1 MFLRELD
8 LAARMAAQSC
18 QFMLWQQAVAA
29 GNILEAKRMARTGI
43 SELKQLEKDF
53 NALWPFRNKA
63 TPKHC
68 SAFLR
73 WRVDDYRNRGKIRKT
88 RNAVNSRDAAR

>member
-1 MFLRELD
+1 
-8 LAARMAAQSC
+8 MAAQSC

-29 GNILEAKRMARTGI
+29 GRTSPRRNALAQTGI
-43 SELKQLEKDF
+43 RELKKLEKDF
-53 NALWPFRNKA
+53 NALWPLRNKA

-73 WRVDDYRNRGKIRKT
+73 WRMNDYRRG
-88 RNAVNSRDAAR
+88 S

>member
-1 MFLRELD
+1 
-8 LAARMAAQSC
+8 MAAQSC

-29 GNILEAKRMARTGI
+29 GNKLAAKRLARTGI
-43 SELKQLEKDF
+43 SELKKLKKDF
-53 NALWPFRNKA
+53 NALWPLRNKA

-73 WRVDDYRNRGKIRKT
+73 WRMDDYRNSKK
-88 RNAVNSRDAAR
+88 SAAAFGRRPNQTIIK